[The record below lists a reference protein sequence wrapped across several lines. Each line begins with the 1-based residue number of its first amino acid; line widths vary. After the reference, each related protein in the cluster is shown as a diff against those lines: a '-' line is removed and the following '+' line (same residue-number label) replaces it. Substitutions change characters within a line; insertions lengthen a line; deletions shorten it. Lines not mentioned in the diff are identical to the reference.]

1 MTPYLLYD
9 TPVKNKE
16 DSVKIALWNFN
27 RAFFCVRPTGARSN
41 GCKSCSKYR
50 RGWVVER

>member
-27 RAFFCVRPTGARSN
+27 GVFFVEYSEVLLKKTMGL
-41 GCKSCSKYR
+41 SC
-50 RGWVVER
+50 GTVAHID